1 MARRSTTTPS
11 GPSGRSSAGR
21 GRGGTGNGRNGDGAA
36 DEDAEFEENI
46 VDIDVTEEMRGSY
59 LEYAYSV
66 IYQRALP
73 DARDGLKPVQ
83 RRILYQMSEMGLRP
97 DRAHV
102 KCARVVGEVMGRLHP
117 HGDSAIYDALVRLH
131 QPWSMRLPLVDG
143 HGNFGSPDDSP
154 AAMRYTEARMA
165 AAAAEMTSSLDEDTV
180 DFIPNYDGT
189 ETQPEV
195 LPAAFP
201 NLLVNGAS
209 GIAVGMATNM
219 APHNLGEVIA
229 AARHLI
235 SHPDADLETLM
246 RYVPGPDLPTGGK
259 IVGLDGIREAYE
271 SGRGIFRT
279 RATARIEKITPRRMG
294 IVVTELPYGVG
305 PERVMARIKDLVQAR
320 KLNGVS
326 DLKDLTD
333 MNNGLRLVIEVRSG
347 FVPEAVLDELYRLT
361 PMEETFGINNVAL
374 VNGQPRVL
382 GLRDLLQ
389 IYVDFRIDV
398 VRRRCEFRRAKREA
412 RQHLVDGLLIALL
425 NIDEVIQVIRT
436 SDDAAAAKERLMSV
450 FDLSDIQAQ
459 YILDTPLRR
468 LTRYDKLELERE
480 RETLATEIAELTA
493 ILDSEQRLREL
504 VSSELAAVS
513 EKFATPRR
521 TVLLEGTGAA
531 PRAAAVSLEV
541 ADEPCTVLLSSA
553 GLLAR
558 TAAQPPAGTQD
569 TLPADDMD
577 GERGSVRSR
586 RKPGSDGPGQR
597 AAHDVIVSAV
607 SSTARGTVG
616 VVTSAGRLIRLGVL
630 ELPALPPSAH
640 SPALSGGAPVSEFI
654 TTRPGETVV
663 ALVAA
668 DAAGAG
674 LALGTAQGVVKRVA
688 PDYPQNSAE
697 FDVIALKDGDRL
709 VGAVQLADE
718 DAELTFITSDAQLLR
733 FPASSVRPQG
743 RAAAGM
749 AGIRLSPRASVIWF
763 GAVDPAAGVQDAA
776 SDGPASGPVVVT
788 VAGAAGALPGT
799 GSGTVK
805 VTPFAEFP
813 PKGRA
818 TGGVRCHRFL
828 RGEDVLVL
836 AWAGPGPAR
845 GATEAGTPVELPRP
859 AGRRDGSGEQVR
871 HPLAAVGGTAP

>member
-1 MARRSTTTPS
+1 MARRTTTTSS
-11 GPSGRSSAGR
+11 GASGAGR
-21 GRGGTGNGRNGDGAA
+21 GRGRSDGNGG
-36 DEDAEFEENI
+36 DEDEFEENI
-46 VDIDVTEEMRGSY
+46 VDIDVTDEMRGSY

-83 RRILYQMSEMGLRP
+83 RRILYQMSAMGLRP
-97 DRAHV
+97 DRGHV

-154 AAMRYTEARMA
+154 AAMRYTEARPA
-165 AAAAEMTSSLDEDTV
+165 AAAMEMTNSLDEDTV
-180 DFIPNYDGT
+180 EFVPNYDGT
-189 ETQPEV
+189 ETQPDV

-201 NLLVNGAS
+201 NLLVNGAA

-219 APHNLGEVIA
+219 APHNLGEVVA

-235 SHPDADLETLM
+235 ANPDADLETLM
-246 RYVPGPDLPTGGK
+246 RFVPGPDLPTGGK
-259 IVGLDGIREAYE
+259 IVGLGGIREAYE
-271 SGRGIFRT
+271 SGRGLFRT

-305 PERVMARIKDLVQAR
+305 PERVIARIKDLVQAR
-320 KLNGVS
+320 KLNGIS

-374 VNGQPRVL
+374 VDGQPRVL
-382 GLRDLLQ
+382 GLRELLQ

-412 RQHLVDGLLIALL
+412 RQHLVDGLLVALL

-436 SDDAAAAKERLMSV
+436 SDDAAAAKERLMSI

-480 RETLATEIAELTA
+480 LQTLQAEIAELTA

-521 TVLLEGTGAA
+521 TVLLEGNGAA
-531 PRAAAVSLEV
+531 PRAAALELEV
-541 ADEPCTVLLSSA
+541 ADEPCMVLLSSA

-558 TAAQPPAGTQD
+558 TAARPAAPAQGTPAQQ
-569 TLPADDMD
+569 TLPADDQD
-577 GERGSVRSR
+577 GERGRPPSRSR
-586 RKPGSDGPGQR
+586 AGSASRPQR
-597 AAHDVIVSAV
+597 AAHDVIVSSV
-607 SSTARGTVG
+607 DSTARGTIG
-616 VVTSAGRLIRLGVL
+616 VLTSAGRLIRLGVL

-640 SPALSGGAPVSEFI
+640 SPALSGGAPLSEFI
-654 TTRPGETVV
+654 TTRPGESVV
-663 ALVAA
+663 AMVAA
-668 DAAGAG
+668 DSAGAG
-674 LALGTAQGVVKRVA
+674 LALGTAQGVVKRVT
-688 PDYPQNSAE
+688 PDYPQNAAD
-697 FDVIALKDGDRL
+697 FDVIALKEGDRV
-709 VGAVQLADE
+709 VGAAQLADE
-718 DAELTFITSDAQLLR
+718 ESELVFITSDAQLLR

-743 RAAAGM
+743 RGAGGM
-749 AGIRLSPRASVIWF
+749 AGIRLAPRASVIWF
-763 GAVDPAAGVQDAA
+763 GAVDPAGGAQDAA
-776 SDGPASGPVVVT
+776 ADGSASEPVVVT
-788 VAGAAGALPGT
+788 VAGNASALPGAMAAA
-799 GSGTVK
+799 VK

-813 PKGRA
+813 TKGRA

-828 RGEDVLVL
+828 KGEDALVL

-845 GATEAGTPVELPRP
+845 GATEAGTPVELPP
-859 AGRRDGSGEQVR
+859 PVGRRDGSGERVR
-871 HPLAAVGGTAP
+871 HPLAAIGGTVPTD